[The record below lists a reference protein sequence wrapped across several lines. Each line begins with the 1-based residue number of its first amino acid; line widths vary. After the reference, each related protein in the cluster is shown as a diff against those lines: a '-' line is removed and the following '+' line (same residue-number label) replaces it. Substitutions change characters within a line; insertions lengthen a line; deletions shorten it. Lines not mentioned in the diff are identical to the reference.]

1 MPRGRKNKSLD
12 ERIQDTQ
19 QSIYNLE
26 VRTQEL
32 YEELEE
38 LLRQKKNEELEKLS
52 DALEEAG
59 VSVDEVLAQLKTDVQ
74 ENIAQQLIR
83 KGEQS
88 VLPKAEPLFFFCLKE
103 LNSFRDFMKI

>member
-12 ERIQDTQ
+12 EKIQDTL

-38 LLRQKKNEELEKLS
+38 LLKQKKNEELEKLS
-52 DALEEAG
+52 EALEEAG
-59 VSVDEVLAQLKTDVQ
+59 VSVDEVLAQLKSDDQ
-74 ENIAQQLIR
+74 ENIA
-83 KGEQS
+83 
-88 VLPKAEPLFFFCLKE
+88 
-103 LNSFRDFMKI
+103 